1 MLLLYGCGLRTAE
14 VCALDLSDIDKERKE
29 VIVRRGKNDIARRI
43 PVPAELYTEILAY
56 LAQRGGVRGPLF
68 KTFTKRKRI
77 SSKDVLSIVR
87 GAVKRSGLK
96 GKITPKTLRHTF
108 ASHLMDAGV
117 NVAVI
122 AVLMGH
128 RTPRDTGVYI
138 HALKGKKEDA
148 IKKMELEFNKED
160 QL

>member
-1 MLLLYGCGLRTAE
+1 
-14 VCALDLSDIDKERKE
+14 

-43 PVPAELYTEILAY
+43 PVPSELWTEILAF
-56 LAQRGGVRGPLF
+56 LAERGGVRGPLF
-68 KTFTKRKRI
+68 KTFARRKRLL
-77 SSKDVLSIVR
+77 SKDVLGV
-87 GAVKRSGLK
+87 VKDSAKRAGLE

-108 ASHLMDAGV
+108 ASHLMDADV

-128 RTPRDTGVYI
+128 RSPRETGVYI

-148 IKKMELEFNKED
+148 VKVLELGLNKED
-160 QL
+160 EK